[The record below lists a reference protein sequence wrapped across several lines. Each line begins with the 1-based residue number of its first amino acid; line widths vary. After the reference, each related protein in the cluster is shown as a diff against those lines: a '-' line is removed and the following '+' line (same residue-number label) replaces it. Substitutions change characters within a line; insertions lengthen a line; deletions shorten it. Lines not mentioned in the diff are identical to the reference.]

1 MVGKKQLLT
10 KGIYFYRTYL
20 SSWSSVM
27 CRVYCEYQFLVLS
40 EETCIV
46 TRLGPWRTSGR
57 FRWSHNSLTI
67 APLAVYILHARE
79 TRPEP
84 AETVEK
90 WPKTPS
96 LRDWLIRDMWPHSAP
111 VQSWSKLEAVV
122 WGWFCRICTTFSG
135 VWLRWSSFLWQS
147 WIELIM
153 ENGETVT
160 TKSDRN
166 ILAGRFRYRTFFR
179 QWSWLQWGYRFALRD
194 FEIED
199 VESKTISRALETV
212 VTLRLE
218 VKKEHTNRTITNR
231 FYVVRSFFRIRL
243 K

>member
-1 MVGKKQLLT
+1 
-10 KGIYFYRTYL
+10 
-20 SSWSSVM
+20 M

-67 APLAVYILHARE
+67 APLSVYILHARE

-135 VWLRWSSFLWQS
+135 VVGQVVFDNL
-147 WIELIM
+147 EL
-153 ENGETVT
+153 
-160 TKSDRN
+160 
-166 ILAGRFRYRTFFR
+166 
-179 QWSWLQWGYRFALRD
+179 SWLWRMGRLSQQNL
-194 FEIED
+194 I
-199 VESKTISRALETV
+199 VISWPAVSV
-212 VTLRLE
+212 VGPFSDNDRGSNGDTDLHC
-218 VKKEHTNRTITNR
+218 VI
-231 FYVVRSFFRIRL
+231 L